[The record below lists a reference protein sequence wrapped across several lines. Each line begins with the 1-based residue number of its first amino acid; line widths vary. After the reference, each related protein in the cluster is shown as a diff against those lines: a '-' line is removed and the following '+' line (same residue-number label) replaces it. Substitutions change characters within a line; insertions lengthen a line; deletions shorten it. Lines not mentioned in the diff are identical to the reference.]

1 MKGNARRTMHG
12 NKVFFI
18 PKNHEYVRKLKWHL
32 EKTGVSVVLLKPFHY
47 SSLTNLLKIIYFRL
61 KGYRIIH
68 VHWLYIFPFR
78 FVMRGFY
85 YFCKGLGIKIIWEM
99 HNILP
104 HGYAENDKGNCRW
117 FYEKVDAIIF
127 HSGHD
132 IRRAKDLLNT
142 DVDKIHT
149 IIPHGNFNG
158 SYENTIS
165 RREAR
170 RHLNIP
176 DNERA
181 LLCFG
186 FIRKNRGYEYLIE
199 AIKDMENTIV
209 VIAGKADDKDVCKKL
224 LAYEEQLP
232 HLRVF
237 VKWIPD
243 EEIQYYFN
251 ACDIVVLPYTEIT
264 TSGVV
269 PLAYA
274 FSRPVIT
281 TNIGGMKDIVNEDTG
296 ILVPPGD
303 VAALKS
309 AIREMFK
316 KEFEQMGRNAF
327 RYAETRFSWESSA
340 RAIKGLYLSLL
351 EPKDVFEE
359 LAT

>member
-1 MKGNARRTMHG
+1 MKDNTRKTNQS

-18 PKNHEYVRKLKWHL
+18 PKNHEYVRRLKHHL
-32 EKTGVSVVLLKPFHY
+32 EKAGVSVVLLKPFHY
-47 SSLTNLLKIIYFRL
+47 SSFTNLLKIVFFRL

-68 VHWLYIFPFR
+68 VHWLYVFPSG
-78 FVMRGFY
+78 FVMKGVC
-85 YFCKGLGIKIIWEM
+85 YFCKGLGIKVIWEM

-104 HGYAENDKGNCRW
+104 HGYGENDKKNCQW

-132 IRRAKDLLNT
+132 IQRAKDLFNT
-142 DVDKIHT
+142 DTDKIHT

-165 RREAR
+165 KKEAR

-176 DNERA
+176 DNDRA

-199 AIKDMENTIV
+199 AVRDMKNITV
-209 VIAGKADDKDVCKKL
+209 VIAGKLEDKDVCEKL
-224 LAYEEQLP
+224 LAYEKRLP
-232 HLRVF
+232 QLRVF

-251 ACDIVVLPYTEIT
+251 ACDIVVLPYTDIT
-264 TSGVV
+264 TSGVI

-281 TNIGGMKDIVNEDTG
+281 TNIGSLRDIVKDDIG
-296 ILVPPGD
+296 IIVPTKD
-303 VAALKS
+303 VEALRN
-309 AIREMFK
+309 AIEKIFSMDYGAMGRYAYEYAR
-316 KEFEQMGRNAF
+316 KEFN
-327 RYAETRFSWESSA
+327 WESNS
-340 RAIKGLYLSLL
+340 RKIKELY
-351 EPKDVFEE
+351 E
-359 LAT
+359 LMTDA

>member
-1 MKGNARRTMHG
+1 MKGNAGKAMQS

-18 PKNHEYVRKLKWHL
+18 PKNHEYVRKLKQHL

-47 SSLTNLLKIIYFRL
+47 SSFTNLLKIIYFRL

-68 VHWLYIFPFR
+68 VHWLYIFPFG
-78 FVMRGFY
+78 FVMKGFY
-85 YFCKGLGIKIIWEM
+85 YFCKGLGIKVIWEM

-104 HGYAENDKGNCRW
+104 HGYAENDKDNCRW

-127 HSGHD
+127 HSEHD

-142 DVDKIHT
+142 DADKIHT
-149 IIPHGNFNG
+149 TIPHGNFNG

-165 RREAR
+165 RKEAR

-186 FIRKNRGYEYLIE
+186 FIRQNRGYEYLVE
-199 AIKDMENTIV
+199 AVKDMENTIV

-224 LAYEEQLP
+224 LAYEERLP
-232 HLRVF
+232 QLRVF

-251 ACDIVVLPYTEIT
+251 ACDIVVLPYTDIT
-264 TSGVV
+264 TSGVI

-281 TNIGGMKDIVNEDTG
+281 TNIGGLRDIVNDDTG
-296 ILVPPGD
+296 IIVPARD
-303 VAALKS
+303 VEAL
-309 AIREMFK
+309 
-316 KEFEQMGRNAF
+316 RNAIENIF
-327 RYAETRFSWESSA
+327 SRDLLAMGKCAYEYSRKEFSWE
-340 RAIKGLYLSLL
+340 RNVQKIRELY
-351 EPKDVFEE
+351 E
-359 LAT
+359 LMTNMN

>member
-1 MKGNARRTMHG
+1 MKGDAIKAMQS

-18 PKNHEYVRKLKWHL
+18 PKNHEYVRKLKEHL
-32 EKTGVSVVLLKPFHY
+32 EKAGVSVVLLKPFHY
-47 SSLTNLLKIIYFRL
+47 SSFTNLLKIIVFRL

-68 VHWLYIFPFR
+68 VHWLYIFPFGS
-78 FVMRGFY
+78 VMKGFY
-85 YFCKGLGIKIIWEM
+85 YFCKGLGIKVIWEM

-104 HGYAENDKGNCRW
+104 HGYAENDKNNCQW
-117 FYEKVDAIIF
+117 FYEKADAIIF

-132 IRRAKDLLNT
+132 IQRAKDLFNT
-142 DVDKIHT
+142 DMDKIHT

-165 RREAR
+165 KKEAR

-176 DNERA
+176 DNDRA

-199 AIKDMENTIV
+199 AVKDMESTIV
-209 VIAGKADDKDVCKKL
+209 VIAGKPEDKDVCKKL
-224 LAYEEQLP
+224 LAYEKRLP
-232 HLRVF
+232 QIRLF

-251 ACDIVVLPYTEIT
+251 ASDIVVLPYTDIT
-264 TSGVV
+264 TSGVI

-281 TNIGGMKDIVNEDTG
+281 TNIGGLKDIVNGDTG
-296 ILVPPGD
+296 IIVPTKD
-303 VAALKS
+303 VEAL
-309 AIREMFK
+309 
-316 KEFEQMGRNAF
+316 RNAIENIF
-327 RYAETRFSWESSA
+327 SRDLLAMGKCAYEYSRKEFSWESNA
-340 RAIKGLYLSLL
+340 QKIKELY
-351 EPKDVFEE
+351 E
-359 LAT
+359 LMRNMN